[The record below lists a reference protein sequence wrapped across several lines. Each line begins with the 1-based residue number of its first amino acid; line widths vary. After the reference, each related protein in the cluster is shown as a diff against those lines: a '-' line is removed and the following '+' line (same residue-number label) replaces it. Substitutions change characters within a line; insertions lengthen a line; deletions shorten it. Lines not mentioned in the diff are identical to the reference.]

1 MRASK
6 VLLSAFVALG
16 LTAGCAERPGKKKD
30 DGKADKDK
38 KGDAKAKAKA
48 KAEPKEDE
56 AE

>member
-16 LTAGCAERPGKKKD
+16 LMAGCAERPGKKKD

-38 KGDAKAKAKA
+38 KADPKAKAKD
-48 KAEPKEDE
+48 DE